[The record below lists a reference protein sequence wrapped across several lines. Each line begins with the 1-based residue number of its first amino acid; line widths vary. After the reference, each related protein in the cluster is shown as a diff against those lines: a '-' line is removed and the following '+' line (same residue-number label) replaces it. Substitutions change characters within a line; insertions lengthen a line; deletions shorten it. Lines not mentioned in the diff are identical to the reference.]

1 MKKGKVTKIGGV
13 ILAAAVLVTG
23 VWSVNRETDEV
34 AIPQMVEFVDTD
46 DGSTIILEEETP
58 LAKATVKVKKTK
70 KKTVK
75 KNKLKQ
81 KAKKTTKKTTRKTSK
96 KKTQKESSTQKIQTD
111 TTVLTTVQSA
121 TKKNSKIQTVTTTVQ
136 TTVKTTTTNKPKMT
150 KTAAKT
156 TTKAAASSKATQT
169 SAAANKTAQ
178 VYNVAIRNVAPKA
191 HSNVLSAYELLG
203 FTTEVNS
210 TVAYSGYFGVKEHK
224 IILQQSGGNTA
235 YHELGHF
242 VGWIAGNLD
251 TKSEFVAIY
260 NAEKGKM
267 TGSNTAYLTK
277 NSSEYFAESYKDYV
291 LNPSGLKS
299 SRPQTYSYIEKAVN
313 KVTTARAATIKTAY
327 DKAYWA

>member
-136 TTVKTTTTNKPKMT
+136 TTVKTTTTNKPKVT
-150 KTAAKT
+150 KTAAQTT
-156 TTKAAASSKATQT
+156 TTKAAAQSNTTASNATT
-169 SAAANKTAQ
+169 R

>member
-96 KKTQKESSTQKIQTD
+96 KKTKKESSTQKIQTD

-136 TTVKTTTTNKPKMT
+136 TTVKTTTTNKPKVT

-156 TTKAAASSKATQT
+156 TTKAAAQSNTTASNATT
-169 SAAANKTAQ
+169 R

-210 TVAYSGYFGVKEHK
+210 GVAYSGYFGVKEHK